1 MATRRQEQAERTK
14 AADEGGS
21 TFTLADVKKLVEALE
36 GTDVTS
42 LVWARGAEKVVIR
55 RGPAA
60 GAVAQVVHH
69 AAPVSQTIPA
79 PAAPPAAPPP
89 APQAAAAAPRPAA
102 APEAPGV
109 VVTSPFVGT
118 FYRAPAPDAP
128 PFVEVG
134 SAVKKGQVL
143 CIVEAMKLMNE
154 IEAEVDGKVAEI
166 CVPNATPV
174 EFGEKLFRIEV
185 A

>member
-1 MATRRQEQAERTK
+1 MATRRQDQAERTK
-14 AADEGGS
+14 EADGGGS
-21 TFTLADVKKLVEALE
+21 TFTLADVKKLVEVLE

-42 LVWARGAEKVVIR
+42 LVWNRGSEKVVIR
-55 RGPAA
+55 RGTAAPAA
-60 GAVAQVVHH
+60 AQVVQH
-69 AAPVSQTIPA
+69 AAPVAHAIPA
-79 PAAPPAAPPP
+79 PPPVPTP
-89 APQAAAAAPRPAA
+89 APAPAAAAAPEPAA
-102 APEAPGV
+102 APEKAGA

-134 SAVKKGQVL
+134 AAVKKGQVL

-154 IEAEVDGKVAEI
+154 IEAEVDGRIAEI
-166 CVPNATPV
+166 CVQNATPV